1 MKKGILIL
9 VILLLILSVI
19 GNVYYFSKAK
29 ESTTAL
35 HTQKEELS
43 ILNHQKDSLI
53 MALSGLQEELEI
65 VWSENNLGIEKIG
78 ELETIQISQQN
89 RINVLLRKLA
99 TVKNTT
105 EIKSLKDQIALLSQE
120 KEILAKNELSNGE
133 KLIKLKRLN
142 KELGETNETLK
153 EDNTTVSNTLAKAQK
168 PNFNELLISPI
179 RIRKDKEEL
188 ALKAKHVSFLRMKLK
203 MFKNPITDKSILI
216 PLKVRIISPDGAVL
230 TKDTKTI
237 TDKNKISTI
246 NEIVSFTGQEKRI
259 KWEYT
264 HHADLEKGVYKYELV
279 ADGELVQVGSFNL
292 N

>member
-142 KELGETNETLK
+142 KELGETNEK
-153 EDNTTVSNTLAKAQK
+153 
-168 PNFNELLISPI
+168 
-179 RIRKDKEEL
+179 
-188 ALKAKHVSFLRMKLK
+188 
-203 MFKNPITDKSILI
+203 
-216 PLKVRIISPDGAVL
+216 
-230 TKDTKTI
+230 
-237 TDKNKISTI
+237 
-246 NEIVSFTGQEKRI
+246 KRRQYYR
-259 KWEYT
+259 E
-264 HHADLEKGVYKYELV
+264 
-279 ADGELVQVGSFNL
+279 
-292 N
+292 